1 MRKIA
6 SFVFGLSIFVIV
18 SSNAFAQT
26 TSTQKLE
33 GLWYY
38 TETPRSRE
46 SLYKNIKKIN
56 ILGPQ
61 TYELRNGGAA
71 SSTMRADVLELASK
85 NKVKVMPL
93 LANTNGKI
101 FDQKTVL
108 NLLDNPKHWEIIS
121 KFMREEAYNNRY
133 IGWQLDLENIP
144 VSRKETFNQFVK
156 YLKGEF
162 DKDGLKL
169 SIAIVSKIS
178 DNPSDYDKN
187 YWNNWAGAYDYQ
199 TLASSTDF
207 LSVMAYDQPNSPG
220 PVATIGWSKKVLDY
234 AVKNIPANKISFGI
248 PVYGWAY
255 RGTEKKHFTMVDYSF
270 TYTKLTDFKKNDLKN
285 MTTGAGISKS
295 WGNISWVSYNLKGKN
310 YTIWYEDKASFQSK
324 YNQLKVAGVRG
335 YSAWVLG
342 DEDPKIWE
350 LF

>member
-1 MRKIA
+1 
-6 SFVFGLSIFVIV
+6 
-18 SSNAFAQT
+18 
-26 TSTQKLE
+26 
-33 GLWYY
+33 
-38 TETPRSRE
+38 
-46 SLYKNIKKIN
+46 
-56 ILGPQ
+56 
-61 TYELRNGGAA
+61 
-71 SSTMRADVLELASK
+71 
-85 NKVKVMPL
+85 
-93 LANTNGKI
+93 
-101 FDQKTVL
+101 
-108 NLLDNPKHWEIIS
+108 
-121 KFMREEAYNNRY
+121 
-133 IGWQLDLENIP
+133 
-144 VSRKETFNQFVK
+144 
-156 YLKGEF
+156 
-162 DKDGLKL
+162 
-169 SIAIVSKIS
+169 
-178 DNPSDYDKN
+178 
-187 YWNNWAGAYDYQ
+187 
-199 TLASSTDF
+199 
-207 LSVMAYDQPNSPG
+207 MAYDQPNSPG